1 MALTRDFKE
10 TVNARVQ
17 RDSEF
22 AIALLDEAISLF
34 LNGEPETARLI
45 LRDIVNATVGFEQLA
60 IETSKP
66 SKSLHRMLSAKGN
79 PTMDN
84 LTAIFNVLRKFLNKD
99 KIIVMSKKITGL
111 EIINESN
118 NIVAIL
124 VYITNE
130 SIDIKDVIVDSEI
143 GDLEDIED
151 RAVCK
156 WGVVNIIE
164 EIEYDQLYIFA
175 KVAVGQSA
183 KDYDYWSGYEAKTDF
198 NIIKENVKSILAL
211 KFESKQESDY
221 EQQKLF
227 NLDNY

>member
-34 LNGEPETARLI
+34 LNGEPETARLV

-84 LTAIFNVLRKFLNKD
+84 LTAIFNVLRKKLNVD
-99 KIIVMSKKITGL
+99 
-111 EIINESN
+111 INVQTTMIS
-118 NIVAIL
+118 
-124 VYITNE
+124 
-130 SIDIKDVIVDSEI
+130 S
-143 GDLEDIED
+143 
-151 RAVCK
+151 
-156 WGVVNIIE
+156 
-164 EIEYDQLYIFA
+164 
-175 KVAVGQSA
+175 
-183 KDYDYWSGYEAKTDF
+183 
-198 NIIKENVKSILAL
+198 
-211 KFESKQESDY
+211 
-221 EQQKLF
+221 
-227 NLDNY
+227 